1 MVEKAA
7 IGNAAVKEGEA
18 ITEQVL
24 ESFDHIRSTF
34 EHVDQYI
41 AKELGMTDQMSLIF
55 TQVRTQVDHISDIS
69 QEHAVA
75 IEGVLATTQEQE
87 NNIDVIYEFISRINH
102 SSLRLQELIGNH
114 NKE

>member
-1 MVEKAA
+1 
-7 IGNAAVKEGEA
+7 
-18 ITEQVL
+18 
-24 ESFDHIRSTF
+24 
-34 EHVDQYI
+34 
-41 AKELGMTDQMSLIF
+41 MSLIF

-75 IEGVLATTQEQE
+75 TEGVLATTQEQE
-87 NNIDVIYEFISRINH
+87 NNIDVIYEFIGRINH